1 MTKKEL
7 KSPSPVILIGNG
19 ENMANFVFLPFSLT
33 HKITFKQE
41 ESKEAK

>member
-1 MTKKEL
+1 MTKEEL
-7 KSPSPVILIGNG
+7 KSPPPVILIGNG
-19 ENMANFVFLPFSLT
+19 ENMATPVFFPFSLT